1 MPDRPPLRIVEKPPP
16 GWPAWMEDWVIPYV
30 REPALW
36 PVLLALLG
44 HVVVAI
50 APMLLAAWRTREPW
64 AFVGLAAMVALS
76 AWLVGFELRRFHR
89 PRGVTA
95 VVVGTWLCSVGLAW
109 LADRTG
115 TF

>member
-1 MPDRPPLRIVEKPPP
+1 MPDRPPLRVVESPPP
-16 GWPAWMEDWVIPYV
+16 GWPEWMENWVIPYV

-44 HVVVAI
+44 HVVVALV
-50 APMLLAAWRTREPW
+50 PMMLATVRDQAGWAILGLLA
-64 AFVGLAAMVALS
+64 LSALS
-76 AWLVGFELRRFHR
+76 AWLVGFEVRRFHR
-89 PRGVTA
+89 PRGVTLA
-95 VVVGTWLCSVGLAW
+95 VVSTWLVSVGLAW